1 MNITLKKTAAS
12 LTISAIALMGLSSA
26 SAGPVNVD
34 VNVIVPGLYSPPQP
48 VYVLPSPVYVEQS
61 HVYIQER
68 PAYVEH
74 EDRYWDCK
82 KDKCKQK
89 KSKKEKHH
97 KHDRDDD

>member
-1 MNITLKKTAAS
+1 MKISLKKIVGG
-12 LTISAIALMGLSSA
+12 LTISVIALVSLSA

-34 VNVIVPGLYSPPQP
+34 VHVVVPGVYQSPQP
-48 VYVLPSPVYVEQS
+48 VYVLPSPVYVEQAP
-61 HVYIQER
+61 VYIQER

-74 EDRYWDCK
+74 EDWYWDCK